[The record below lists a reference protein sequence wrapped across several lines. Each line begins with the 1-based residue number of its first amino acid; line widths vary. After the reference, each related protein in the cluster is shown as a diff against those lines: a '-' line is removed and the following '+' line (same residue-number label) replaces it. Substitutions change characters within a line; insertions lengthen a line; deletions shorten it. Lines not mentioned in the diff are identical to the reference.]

1 MDAISSLAGS
11 LQRAQAMF
19 DNSAARL
26 ASSDLP
32 TAIVPDATSPATPN
46 ASDSGAS
53 GNVDVAGQL
62 TTMMVA
68 ADAHHLSAAAMRVAL
83 SVYQDSVQLVNT
95 DAST

>member
-11 LQRAQAMF
+11 LQRAQVMF

-26 ASSDLP
+26 ASADLP
-32 TAIVPDATSPATPN
+32 TAVVPDATSPAAPDPSN
-46 ASDSGAS
+46 
-53 GNVDVAGQL
+53 NVDVAEQL

-83 SVYQDSVQLVNT
+83 SMYEDSVQLVDTN
-95 DAST
+95 S